1 MGKKVG
7 VSKNARREGAKE
19 LLSRWGGKIVM
30 KSVFENGKIRH
41 YAVCEKTG
49 NQARKPSEL
58 M

>member
-1 MGKKVG
+1 MGKKAG

-19 LLSRWGGKIVM
+19 LISRWGGKIVM
-30 KSVFENGKIRH
+30 KSIFENGKIRH
-41 YAVCEKTG
+41 YAVCEKSG

>member
-1 MGKKVG
+1 MAGQNI
-7 VSKNARREGAKE
+7 SKNARRGESQE

-41 YAVCEKTG
+41 YAVCEKSG
-49 NQARKPSEL
+49 NQARKPRDL